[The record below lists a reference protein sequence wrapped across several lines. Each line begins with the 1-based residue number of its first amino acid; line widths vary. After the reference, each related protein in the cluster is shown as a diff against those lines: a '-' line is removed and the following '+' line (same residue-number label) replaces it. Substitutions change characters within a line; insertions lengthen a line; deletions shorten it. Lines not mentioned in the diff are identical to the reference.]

1 MLNYCIIAIARV
13 VDDSQFRRFIKRSE
27 IASGIVRVY
36 RPRHEDLRIKVLFA
50 HVPTVR
56 AFLIKNVII
65 HRVLK
70 YV

>member
-1 MLNYCIIAIARV
+1 MLYCIISIARV
-13 VDDSQFRRFIKRSE
+13 VDDNQFRKFIKRSE

-36 RPRHEDLRIKVLFA
+36 CPRHDDLRIKVLFA
-50 HVPTVR
+50 HVPSVR
-56 AFLIKNVII
+56 AFLIKNVIK